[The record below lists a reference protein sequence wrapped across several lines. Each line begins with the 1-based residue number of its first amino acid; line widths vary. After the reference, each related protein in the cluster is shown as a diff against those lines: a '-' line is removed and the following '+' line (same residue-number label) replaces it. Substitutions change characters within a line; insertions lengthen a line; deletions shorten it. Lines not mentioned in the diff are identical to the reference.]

1 MTTAANLIPVAEPA
15 TPIRSGGVADYLA
28 VDLGASNGRVLA
40 AAWDGNRFALRE
52 VHRFDNEPVT
62 VMGHLYW
69 DALRLWEEVK
79 AGISRHVATN
89 RGTVGGV
96 GVDSWG
102 VDFALLDRDG
112 RLLGNPYHYRDSRTD
127 GVMEHALRRISRQR
141 LYAATG
147 IQPMQINTLFQ
158 LYSMVRAR
166 DPQLAAADLFLPFPN
181 LLNYWL
187 SGTQAAEITH
197 ATTTQCL
204 DVGHQRWASDLLTAL
219 EIPLRILPSLV
230 EPGTVLGSLRPE
242 VGAEVGLPGA
252 APVIAVG
259 CHDTA
264 SAVAAIPGLG
274 DHSVYISSGTW
285 SVMGVELHAP
295 IGSAYALESGFTN
308 EGGVAGTVRLLKN
321 ITGLWLVQ
329 ECRKQWQRE
338 GTHYT
343 WDELMAAAG
352 QSEPFRSLVDPD
364 DPGFLSPADMPA
376 AIRNACVRSGQPVP
390 ESVGEV
396 VRCCLESLAVRY
408 RATLED
414 LEALVTPALQVI
426 HIVGGGSQNR
436 LLCQLTADACERP
449 VVAGPV
455 EAAALGNVML
465 QAIATGELSNLRQG
479 RVATGAS
486 VNLERYEPRPGGAWR
501 EGVAMLRSQPGAV
514 A

>member
-1 MTTAANLIPVAEPA
+1 M
-15 TPIRSGGVADYLA
+15 GGVTDYLA
-28 VDLGASNGRVLA
+28 VDLGASSGRVLA
-40 AAWDGNRFALRE
+40 AGWDGKRFALRE

-69 DALRLWEEVK
+69 DALRLWEQVK
-79 AGISRHVATN
+79 TGISRHVATN
-89 RGTVGGV
+89 QGTVSGV

-127 GVMEHALRRISRQR
+127 GVMEHALRRMPRQS

-147 IQPMQINTLFQ
+147 VQPMQINTLFQ
-158 LYSMVRAR
+158 LYSMVRAA
-166 DPQLAAADLFLPFPN
+166 DPQLAAADLLLPFPN
-181 LLNYWL
+181 LINYWL

-204 DVGHQRWASDLLTAL
+204 DVGHQRWATNVLTAL
-219 EIPLRILPSLV
+219 EIPLQIWPSLV
-230 EPGTVLGSLRPE
+230 EPGTVLGSLRAD
-242 VGAEVGLPGA
+242 VGAEVGLPRA
-252 APVIAVG
+252 TPVIAVG

-274 DHSVYISSGTW
+274 DRSVYISSGTW
-285 SVMGVELHAP
+285 SVMGVELKAP
-295 IGSAYALESGFTN
+295 IGSERALQSGFTN

-338 GTHYT
+338 GAPYA
-343 WDELMAAAG
+343 WGELMAAAD

-364 DPGFLSPADMPA
+364 DPSFLSPADMPA
-376 AIRNACVRSGQPVP
+376 AIRNACIRSGQPVP
-390 ESVGEV
+390 GSVGEV

-414 LEALVTPALQVI
+414 LEALVTPPLHVI
-426 HIVGGGSQNR
+426 HVVGGGSQNR

-455 EAAALGNVML
+455 EATALGNVML
-465 QAIATGELSNLRQG
+465 QAIATGELGNVSQG
-479 RVATGAS
+479 RLALGAS
-486 VNLERYEPRPGGAWR
+486 VSLERYEPRPAGAWR
-501 EGVAMLRSQPGAV
+501 AGVAQLRSQPGAV